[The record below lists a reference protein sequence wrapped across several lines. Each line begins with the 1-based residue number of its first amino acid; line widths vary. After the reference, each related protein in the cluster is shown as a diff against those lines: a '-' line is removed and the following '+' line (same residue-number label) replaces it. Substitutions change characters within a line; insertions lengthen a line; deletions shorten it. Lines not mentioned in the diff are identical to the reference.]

1 MRSKILKIFQNIINI
16 YVPHEIKKSNLLK
29 MIPTVVKSS
38 TFLNIPSLHS
48 ICVTNMLDTYCIC
61 ILVNHIKIGSNVVL
75 HKL

>member
-38 TFLNIPSLHS
+38 TFLKYPLFTFNLCYEYVRFLLYMYFSESHQNWFQ
-48 ICVTNMLDTYCIC
+48 CCIT
-61 ILVNHIKIGSNVVL
+61 
-75 HKL
+75 